1 MPRRDLYHE
10 AVKNAL
16 VQDGWTITHDPLR
29 VGREI
34 RLFADLGAERLLAA
48 ERQTEK
54 IAVEVKVFGGASPIT
69 ELQKAVGQYLL
80 YQSLLKKQEPDRQI
94 FLAISTDTYSSF
106 SSESEI
112 IDYITELFI
121 RIIVFNVSTEKIEQ
135 WI

>member
-1 MPRRDLYHE
+1 M
-10 AVKNAL
+10 
-16 VQDGWTITHDPLR
+16 TSI
-29 VGREI
+29 
-34 RLFADLGAERLLAA
+34 

-69 ELQKAVGQYLL
+69 GLQKAVGQYLL

-94 FLAISTDTYSSF
+94 FLAISTDAYSSF

-121 RIIVFNVSTEKIEQ
+121 RIIVFNVSTEESEQ